1 MVAASIDD
9 NAADGNLGKP
19 NVNLMKVDDIR
30 KGRVKM
36 SWIYRYIASLKTPCG
51 EILVMD
57 QDGQKCRFSL
67 KKNPYHLDC
76 HLFSGTQKEV
86 VINTDTNYL
95 LCIDTNDLKLGHT
108 YEVYLAGSK
117 LHFGDSDEHT
127 EAVSGTFN
135 GYSIAIGA
143 YDPNDDEKVFQAEKY
158 SLKKGFVDIIV
169 PPPQY
174 DESRFRAYNVEM
186 LRDYSGFRFRL
197 LDYAIQEIKFPVAWI
212 KNDYE
217 GQSEYE
223 AAVELWTT

>member
-76 HLFSGTQKEV
+76 HLS
-86 VINTDTNYL
+86 
-95 LCIDTNDLKLGHT
+95 
-108 YEVYLAGSK
+108 
-117 LHFGDSDEHT
+117 
-127 EAVSGTFN
+127 VSYTHLTLPT
-135 GYSIAIGA
+135 IE
-143 YDPNDDEKVFQAEKY
+143 P
-158 SLKKGFVDIIV
+158 
-169 PPPQY
+169 
-174 DESRFRAYNVEM
+174 
-186 LRDYSGFRFRL
+186 
-197 LDYAIQEIKFPVAWI
+197 
-212 KNDYE
+212 
-217 GQSEYE
+217 
-223 AAVELWTT
+223 